1 MKLLRNVMM
10 ILAVMVSTMAFAQKE
25 NFSGTIVDST
35 GEPIIG
41 ATVKVK
47 GTTLPDFIIA
57 SPKLEI

>member
-35 GEPIIG
+35 G
-41 ATVKVK
+41 
-47 GTTLPDFIIA
+47 
-57 SPKLEI
+57 